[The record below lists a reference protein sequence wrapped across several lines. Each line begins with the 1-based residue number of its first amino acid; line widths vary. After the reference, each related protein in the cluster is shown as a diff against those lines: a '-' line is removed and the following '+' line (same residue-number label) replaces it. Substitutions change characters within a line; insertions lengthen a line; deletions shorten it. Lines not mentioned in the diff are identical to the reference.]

1 MIFLT
6 LFAQKLE
13 ENDHLQIP
21 AFYFFPTIL
30 RAKKVRNFCK
40 YFVSTR
46 WFPFLNTFKQC
57 KYTTTTPLEVYNLQR
72 LEKQVV
78 HEKTM

>member
-46 WFPFLNTFKQC
+46 WFPFLNTFK
-57 KYTTTTPLEVYNLQR
+57 YTTTTPLEVYNLQR

-78 HEKTM
+78 HEETM